1 MTGQTAIE
9 DKILEG
15 ITITEEAAERL
26 LQIRKEQ
33 DGKYLRA
40 SVAGGGCSG
49 LNYGIAWDD
58 KVEEYDKV
66 FESSGIKIVV
76 DLQALLYL
84 KGMKIDFSSDLLSGG
99 FKFVNPNASRTCG
112 CGTSF
117 SV

>member
-1 MTGQTAIE
+1 MTEQIATQ

-15 ITITEEAAERL
+15 ITITGKAAERL
-26 LQIRKEQ
+26 LQIRTDI
-33 DGKYLRA
+33 DGEYLRA
-40 SVAGGGCSG
+40 SVTGGGCSG

-58 KVEEYDKV
+58 TVGEYDKI
-66 FESSGIKIVV
+66 FESSGIRIVV